1 MNLDIMKI
9 LKVHILTLLA
19 LAAVV
24 SCTSNKSV
32 FDGPVYL
39 NVNAPLEERVEDALA
54 RMTLEEKIAMVHAQ
68 SKFSSS
74 GVPRLGI
81 PEVWCTDGPHGIR
94 PEVLWDEW
102 NQAGWTN
109 DSCTAFPALTCL
121 AATWNREMSALYG
134 KSIGEEARYR
144 GKTVLLG
151 PGVNIYRT
159 PLNGRNFEYLG
170 EDPFLSGQ
178 MVVPYIK
185 GVQAQGVASCV
196 KHFAMNSQE
205 TDRFTV
211 SVHADDRAM
220 YEIYLP
226 AFKAAVQQAGVWSIM
241 PAYNLIDGQ
250 QCAHNSRLLKTILRD
265 EWGFDGVTIS
275 DWGATRSTKE
285 AVENGLDM
293 EFGTW
298 TDGMENGAN
307 NAYDLYFM
315 ANPYLELIRNGEYGT
330 AELDSKVRNILRLIF
345 RTRMNGN
352 TNTGSLNS
360 DEHIL
365 AARRIA
371 GEGIVLLKN
380 DNEVLPVDL
389 NKVGKIAV
397 IGENAVKKM
406 TVGGGS
412 SSLKVKKEVSPLEGI
427 VEAVGEKAEV
437 IYARGY
443 VGDVN
448 TSFDGVVSGQSLED
462 NRSAAELMDEAVEI
476 ASSSDVVIFFGGL
489 NKAEHQDCEGADRLE
504 MELPYNQDA
513 LIEALASANPALA
526 VVIISGDGVAM
537 PWVDKVPSVVQGWY
551 CGSEAGHALADVI
564 FGEVNPSGKL
574 PYTMAVKLG
583 DFGSHS
589 FGEVAYPG
597 VNQKEEYK
605 EGLFVGYRW
614 MDREKI
620 EPLFPFGH
628 GLSYTTFEYDNVT
641 VSKDVLSGDGRIRVS
656 VDVTNTGDREGK
668 EIVQLYIT
676 DKESTLE
683 RPEKELK
690 GFEKISLKPGE
701 TQKVTF
707 EISRDLLQFF
717 DPEIHEWVAEDGDFS
732 AHIAASSRD
741 IRGSV
746 DFRYNNRK

>member
-1 MNLDIMKI
+1 MKPG
-9 LKVHILTLLA
+9 KFLA
-19 LAAVV
+19 LSAALAIAVA
-24 SCTSNKSV
+24 SCTPKQPA
-32 FDGPVYL
+32 FDGPAYL
-39 NVNAPLEERVEDALA
+39 NINAPIEERVEDALS

-68 SKFSSS
+68 SKFSSP

-94 PEVLWDEW
+94 TEVLWDEW
-102 NQAGWTN
+102 DQAGWTN

-121 AATWNREMSALYG
+121 AATWNRDMSALYG

-144 GKTVLLG
+144 GKSVLLG

-170 EDPFLSGQ
+170 EDPFLTSQ

-205 TDRFTV
+205 TDRYTV

-226 AFKAAVQQAGVWSIM
+226 AFKAAVQEADVWSIM

-250 QCAHNSRLLKTILRD
+250 HCAHNTRLLQTILRD

-275 DWGATRSTKE
+275 DWGATQSTKE
-285 AVENGLDM
+285 AVENGLDL

-298 TDGMENGAN
+298 TDGMTMGATNG
-307 NAYDLYFM
+307 YDLYYM
-315 ANPYLELIRNGEYGT
+315 ATPYLNLIKEGVYGT
-330 AELDSKVRNILRLIF
+330 EELDGKVRNILRMIF
-345 RTRMNGN
+345 RTKMSGN

-365 AARRIA
+365 AARTIA

-380 DNEVLPVDL
+380 DTGVLPVDL
-389 NKVGKIAV
+389 SKVGKIAV

-412 SSLKVKKEVSPLEGI
+412 SSLKVKREVSPLEGI
-427 VEAVGEKAEV
+427 QEAVGDKAEV
-437 IYARGY
+437 VYARGY

-448 TSFDGVVSGQSLED
+448 TAYNGVVTGQSLED
-462 NRSAAELMDEAVEI
+462 NRPADVIEAEAVEV
-476 ASSSDVVIFFGGL
+476 AKNADVVLFIGGL
-489 NKAEHQDCEGADRLE
+489 NKADNQDCEGADRLE
-504 MELPYNQDA
+504 MGLPYGQDK
-513 LIEALASANPALA
+513 LIEALAEANPNFA
-526 VVIISGDGVAM
+526 VIIISGNGVAM
-537 PWVDKVPSVVQGWY
+537 PWVEKVPSIVQGWY

-574 PYTMAVKLG
+574 PYTMTEKLE

-589 FGEVAYPG
+589 FGAVAYPG
-597 VNQKEEYK
+597 ENLQEDYK
-605 EGLFVGYRW
+605 EGLYVGYRW
-614 MDREKI
+614 MDKQGI
-620 EPLFPFGH
+620 KPLFPFGY
-628 GLSYTTFEYDNVT
+628 GISYTTFEYGDIA
-641 VSKDVLSGDGRIRVS
+641 VSKSSLSGDGKIQVS
-656 VDVTNTGDREGK
+656 VNVTNTGSRDGK

-676 DKESTLE
+676 DKESSLD

-690 GFEKISLKPGE
+690 GFEKVSLKAGE
-701 TQKVTF
+701 TKKVTF
-707 EISRDLLQFF
+707 DIEKSMLQYF
-717 DPEIHEWVAEDGDFS
+717 DPQAHDWVAENGEFT
-732 AHIAASSRD
+732 AHVAASSRD
-741 IRGSV
+741 IKGSV
-746 DFRYNNRK
+746 DFSYNN